1 MKNNSRHAP
10 LLTDFSSDASWLVNC
25 PFRALSSFRLP
36 IQLLVYF
43 RETVWVIIS
52 FTTASN
58 ESDFHGLQEKIDIE
72 KG

>member
-1 MKNNSRHAP
+1 MKNNSRHAS

-43 RETVWVIIS
+43 RETVGMSYHILYYS
-52 FTTASN
+52 
-58 ESDFHGLQEKIDIE
+58 IE
-72 KG
+72 RKRFSWFARKN